1 MTPATLFG
9 FNLRLLKD
17 VVEVLGDFEE
27 LIESPVMSSSVRS
40 LHLLPEL
47 GMGGMGTP
55 FWTHDIVLITLN
67 IISTITTTGLPAPST
82 SYHYCF

>member
-9 FNLRLLKD
+9 FNLQLLKD
-17 VVEVLGDFEE
+17 VVKVLGDFEE
-27 LIESPVMSSSVRS
+27 LIEPVMSSSVRS

-55 FWTHDIVLITLN
+55 SWAPMIT
-67 IISTITTTGLPAPST
+67 SSSP
-82 SYHYCF
+82 